1 MINSKQKKIIAR
13 ALLCLLFLVYLIYH
27 IASSFSPK
35 TQLFTVTRV
44 TEPHTLNVTGYIFRD
59 ETLIYSGSGGI
70 CTYTRENG
78 EKVAVNSVIANSY
91 FIENSEIEKK
101 LTELDYKIEVLEN
114 SIVSESEE
122 LTAVDSRIANI
133 RAEIVQKTAC
143 GNTAFVQNA
152 EKELLVLLHQR
163 ALIEKNNS
171 NYNAK
176 LTELRAEQTMMVA
189 SLAAVSST
197 VTTAESGYF
206 YSFTDGYENI
216 FTAQAAKELT
226 IETFDLLTKTSPA
239 VTYSASGKIATS
251 FKWYFVCKTTTEA
264 SEEITADKYYNI
276 TFTDNSHDSSLELF
290 AEKKLIDHNTG
301 EAVLVFSCTSV
312 PKDFDFSRVQRA
324 EIAFSE
330 TSGLRVPSAQ
340 IRVIDG
346 KTCVYIMRKGVCRI
360 REVDIIFE
368 KDGYCIV
375 SETQKSGYISAYDR
389 IVLGDNDL
397 YDGKVIGY
405 D

>member
-1 MINSKQKKIIAR
+1 MIRSKQKKIIAS
-13 ALLCLLFLVYLIYH
+13 ALLCLLFLVYLVYH

-44 TEPHTLNVTGYIFRD
+44 TEPHTLNLTGYIFRD
-59 ETLIYSGSGGI
+59 ETVIYSGSNGI

-91 FIENSEIEKK
+91 FIENSEIEQR

-114 SIVSESEE
+114 SVVSESEE
-122 LTAVDSRIANI
+122 LTSIDSRIANI
-133 RAEIVQKTAC
+133 RAEIAQKTAC
-143 GNTAFVQNA
+143 GNMAFVQTA

-163 ALIEKNNS
+163 ALIESNSS
-171 NYNAK
+171 NYNSK
-176 LTELRAEQTMMVA
+176 LTELRAEQTLLLS
-189 SLAAVSST
+189 SLSAVSST
-197 VTTAESGYF
+197 ITTAESGYF

-216 FTAQAAKELT
+216 FTAQAAKDLT
-226 IETFDLLTKTSPA
+226 IESFDLLTQSSPA
-239 VTYSASGKIATS
+239 TTYSASGKIATS
-251 FKWYFVCKTTTEA
+251 FKWYFVCKTTAEA

-276 TFTDNSHDSSLELF
+276 TFTDNSHDGEMELF
-290 AEKKLIDHNTG
+290 AEKKLSDHTTG
-301 EAVLVFSCTSV
+301 EVVLVFSCTSV

-324 EIAFSE
+324 EIAFAE
-330 TSGLRVPSAQ
+330 TSGLRVPSSR

-346 KTCVYIMRKGVCRI
+346 QTCVYIMKKGVCRI
-360 REVDIIFE
+360 RKADILFE

-375 SETQKSGYISAYDR
+375 SETQSSGYISAYDR
-389 IVLGDNDL
+389 IVLGDNEL